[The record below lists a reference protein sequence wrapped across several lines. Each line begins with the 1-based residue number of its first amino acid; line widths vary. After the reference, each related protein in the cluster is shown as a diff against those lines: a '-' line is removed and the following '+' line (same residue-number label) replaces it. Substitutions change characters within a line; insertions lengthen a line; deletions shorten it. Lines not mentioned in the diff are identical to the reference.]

1 MACAQSR
8 PEGQIDMKYLGKVN
22 GRDDISR
29 LSYSELEELCAEI
42 RSEIIDSVSRTGG
55 HLASSLGVVE
65 LTVAL
70 HRVFDAYS
78 DRIIFDVGHQSYA
91 HKLLTGRYE
100 KFGTLREY
108 GGIGG
113 FPDPSESKA
122 DPFRTG
128 HSSTSVSAALGM
140 ARARTLSGDG
150 YSVVAVIGDGAL
162 TGGMAYE
169 ALADAGQSREPVIVI
184 LNDNEM
190 SIDRSAG
197 GVERL
202 LSDLRM
208 RPGYTRLKRK
218 IRGVTGEKGLFY
230 NFIHRTK
237 DFIKRILLENNI
249 FEALGFTYLGP
260 VDGHNLS
267 RLCSIFESARN
278 YDGPVLIHV
287 LTKKGKGYKFAEE
300 DPVSFHGIAS
310 GLDVASGQL
319 PVLGSGYSMRFGQAL
334 CRMAEGDP
342 RLCAIT
348 AAMRCG
354 TGLDTFAER
363 FPNRFF
369 DVGIAE
375 EHAATMAAGLAS
387 CGMLPVFA
395 VYSTFAQRCYDM
407 MLHDIALQKLHVVF
421 AIDRGGLVGSDGATH
436 QGIFDISFLS
446 SIPGMR
452 VYAPSSLAELEEML
466 KTAIYEDEGPVA
478 LRYPRGG
485 ERRWTGMACGAAEVI
500 RCGSDVTVVS
510 YGDMINEVLDACDL
524 LSGVEPEVI
533 KLGVVC
539 PIDCSSVIESV
550 KRTGALV
557 VAEDCVKNGSVGVTI
572 AAALAEAGVDAE
584 TRLINLGN
592 RFIPHGS
599 VRRLMQEYHIDA
611 AAIAD
616 AIGEVVRGKAEA

>member
-8 PEGQIDMKYLGKVN
+8 PEGQVDMKYLGKVN

-557 VAEDCVKNGSVGVTI
+557 VAEDCVKNGSVGVAI